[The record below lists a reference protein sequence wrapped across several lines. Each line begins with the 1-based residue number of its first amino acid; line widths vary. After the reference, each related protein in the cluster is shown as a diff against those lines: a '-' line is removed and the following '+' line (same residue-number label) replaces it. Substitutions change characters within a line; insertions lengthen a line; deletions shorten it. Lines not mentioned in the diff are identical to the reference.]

1 MNFVMKHF
9 RLKKFFSFFSF
20 AVFGIAFLWTA
31 GTPCSLSAQPH
42 TVRFPAAADLPDD
55 PYASASQNR
64 TSVGTS
70 AIPAPDETASPAG
83 TAISSRNTVSPESAA
98 SPRTAASSGSA
109 AQTNSAAQS
118 QQAAQSSPAAPSV
131 PDSRFVSPFRDGLR
145 TVSDEPNGSQ
155 RSTIVPAQSPQNMD
169 LNTMDLLLGPMTSIA
184 LPGSQVILT
193 AGVRDQ
199 SGYLRTNQR
208 IDWRISPESVGHFSR
223 IQERDLSNILV
234 FDFVKPKIISDT
246 QAVTTTLRSS
256 TILDRGTPELNDDI
270 QVRRGESWVSVSS
283 PREGVTRISAH
294 APYLQN
300 TTGQTREAQ
309 IFWIDAA
316 VRLPESKVLDFGSR
330 YTLKTS
336 LRRNSDR
343 QPLSR
348 WRVRYEIC
356 GNSSAVLGNGNK
368 MLEVYTDENGEA
380 RIEMHQTV
388 SQEEETRV
396 SVQIIHP
403 EDENFPSPV
412 LVQESKLNFRWKPDL
427 VKIEKTLPENAF
439 IGSAV
444 SGYISVTNLTDRPI
458 QNLRISDFAQPGLTL
473 KKAEPQG
480 HDSLEGRQWL
490 IDTLEPFSTQTIALT
505 YLVEQPGT
513 HISYTQL
520 QVQQMGSEQ
529 TIETS
534 AAVRAGS
541 DTSPYTPPLQN
552 NAPAIPQG
560 DSSAPKPE
568 ALPAPDDNMPHTGT
582 PGSSDPS
589 GTSQDRL
596 PPPTVSDDG
605 VYVPE
610 NSTDPSAPAE
620 TSGRSEAGKGSDPT
634 QQPSEIAAQSPKNA
648 PVSPRPNPSDLIQL
662 DLTAPAEVHV
672 GESFPLDISVINR
685 TMMAQK
691 NIQIYLNTSEGI
703 HTRSTENVYSVQRK
717 FDLGPNTEQHIN
729 TELRPVRP
737 GTQNV
742 IVKIKLPNGKEYQR
756 QALIQVLENTDS
768 DGTFSN
774 SAETPNS
781 ADTQIVPADTQSDP
795 DGLQPDPADTQSNV
809 SENTSDAQL
818 DNTLPGMPELS
829 EPPLPDRTKMQE
841 SPELP
846 VPNEDAADG
855 ASADDANSAGDELP
869 RSLELPDPLDTPEI
883 PKQKPAKTPQQNTGT
898 PGRHSADPAPSASP
912 TIRETL
918 EEENDGNSQFSLALT
933 GSSSLIRTGDTF
945 SYTLKVTNTT
955 NSIIQNTEIMLAFP
969 SENLEIMKDSLSGL
983 ADADIDTTIGT
994 VKYAPIPQ
1002 LQPGE
1007 TIECQVAVKAL
1018 KSGTFQAHAELFL
1031 DGKPAADKT
1040 LETTIRETASTKRN

>member
-1 MNFVMKHF
+1 
-9 RLKKFFSFFSF
+9 
-20 AVFGIAFLWTA
+20 
-31 GTPCSLSAQPH
+31 
-42 TVRFPAAADLPDD
+42 
-55 PYASASQNR
+55 
-64 TSVGTS
+64 
-70 AIPAPDETASPAG
+70 
-83 TAISSRNTVSPESAA
+83 
-98 SPRTAASSGSA
+98 
-109 AQTNSAAQS
+109 
-118 QQAAQSSPAAPSV
+118 
-131 PDSRFVSPFRDGLR
+131 
-145 TVSDEPNGSQ
+145 
-155 RSTIVPAQSPQNMD
+155 
-169 LNTMDLLLGPMTSIA
+169 MDLLLGPKTSIA

-256 TILDRGTPELNDDI
+256 AILDRGTPELNDDI

-403 EDENFPSPV
+403 EDENFSSPV

-427 VKIEKTLPENAF
+427 VKIEKMLPENAF

-458 QNLRISDFAQPGLTL
+458 KNLRISDFAQPGLTL

-513 HISYTQL
+513 HVSYTQL

-534 AAVRAGS
+534 ASVRAGS
-541 DTSPYTPPLQN
+541 DTSPYTPVMQN
-552 NAPAIPQG
+552 NAPVIPQG

-582 PGSSDPS
+582 PESTDPS
-589 GTSQDRL
+589 GTSKDRL
-596 PPPTVSDDG
+596 PPPTFANDG

-620 TSGRSEAGKGSDPT
+620 TSGRSESGRSSDPA
-634 QQPSEIAAQSPKNA
+634 QKPSEIAVQSPKNA
-648 PVSPRPNPSDLIQL
+648 PVSPRPNPADLIHL
-662 DLTAPAEVHV
+662 DLTAPAEVRV
-672 GESFPLDISVINR
+672 GESFLLDISIINR

-691 NIQIYLNTSEGI
+691 NIQISLNTSEGI

-737 GTQNV
+737 GPQSV
-742 IVKIKLPNGKEYQR
+742 CVKIKLPNGKEYLR
-756 QALIQVLENTDS
+756 QALIQVQENTDS
-768 DGTFSN
+768 NETFSN
-774 SAETPNS
+774 SVETPNS
-781 ADTQIVPADTQSDP
+781 AETQSDPADTQSVPADTQSDP
-795 DGLQPDPADTQSNV
+795 AGLQPDSADTQSNV
-809 SENTSDAQL
+809 PKNTSDAQL
-818 DNTLPGMPELS
+818 DDILPGMPETPELPES
-829 EPPLPDRTKMQE
+829 PDLKETQGSPVPPALKETQE
-841 SPELP
+841 SPDLP
-846 VPNEDAADG
+846 VPNGDAVEGDPAG
-855 ASADDANSAGDELP
+855 NASAAGEELP
-869 RSLELPDPLDTPEI
+869 RSLELPDPLDTPKI
-883 PKQKPAKTPQQNTGT
+883 PKQKPAKTPQQNAGS
-898 PGRHSADPAPSASP
+898 PARSSAAPAPSASP

-933 GSSSLIRTGDTF
+933 ESSSLIRTGDTF

-955 NSIIQNTEIMLAFP
+955 NSIIQNTEILLAFP
-969 SENLEIMKDSLSGL
+969 SENLEILKDSLIGP
-983 ADADIDTTIGT
+983 ADADIDPVIGT
-994 VKYAPIPQ
+994 VKFAPIPQ
-1002 LQPGE
+1002 IQPGE
-1007 TIECQVAVKAL
+1007 TISCQVGVKAL

-1031 DGKPAADKT
+1031 EGKPAADKK
-1040 LETTIRETASTKRN
+1040 LETTIRETASTKSN